1 MKNLFII
8 SEEER
13 NRILEMYQDATQRQY
28 LSEQSSTAYT
38 MSQES
43 ILARDF
49 ILKTFKLGK
58 YSSTQKMTIDDLK
71 RAKAELRNY
80 TMTQLSDLAKKS
92 NISVDAIKALQSDL
106 VKIAGVPLKFKDSAG
121 QERDFVD
128 GNLGTNTV
136 DAYLDY
142 QIKVL
147 SKPRAKT
154 EPTTTAPVQQTKGAI
169 KPVYQR
175 K

>member
-13 NRILEMYQDATQRQY
+13 SRILEMHQDATQRQY

-43 ILARDF
+43 IPARDF

-58 YSSTQKMTIDDLK
+58 YSSTQKMTTDDLK

-80 TMTQLSDLAKKS
+80 TMNQLSDLAKKS
-92 NISVDAIKALQSDL
+92 NVSVDAIKALQSEL

-142 QIKVL
+142 QIKLISRV
-147 SKPRAKT
+147 PAT
-154 EPTTTAPVQQTKGAI
+154 TDVTTTVPVQQMKGTV
-169 KPVYQR
+169 KPIYQR

>member
-1 MKNLFII
+1 
-8 SEEER
+8 
-13 NRILEMYQDATQRQY
+13 
-28 LSEQSSTAYT
+28 
-38 MSQES
+38 
-43 ILARDF
+43 
-49 ILKTFKLGK
+49 
-58 YSSTQKMTIDDLK
+58 MTTDDLK

-80 TMTQLSDLAKKS
+80 TMNQLSDLAKKS
-92 NISVDAIKALQSDL
+92 NVSVDAIKSLQSEL

-142 QIKVL
+142 QIKL
-147 SKPRAKT
+147 SSRAPAT
-154 EPTTTAPVQQTKGAI
+154 TDVTTTAPVQQMKGTV

>member
-8 SEEER
+8 SEEEK
-13 NRILEMYQDATQRQY
+13 NRILEMHQDATQRQY

-43 ILARDF
+43 IPARDF
-49 ILKTFKLGK
+49 MFKIFKLGK
-58 YSSTQKMTIDDLK
+58 YSPTQKMTTDDLK

-106 VKIAGVPLKFKDSAG
+106 VKIAGVPLKFKDSTG

-147 SKPRAKT
+147 SRTPATTK
-154 EPTTTAPVQQTKGAI
+154 PTTVVPVQQMKDTVN
-169 KPVYQR
+169 PVYQR